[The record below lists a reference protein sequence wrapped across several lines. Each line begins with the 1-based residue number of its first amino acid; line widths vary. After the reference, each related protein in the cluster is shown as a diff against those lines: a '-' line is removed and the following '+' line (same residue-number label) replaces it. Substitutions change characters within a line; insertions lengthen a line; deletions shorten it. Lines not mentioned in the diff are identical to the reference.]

1 MKITPFLASLMPT
14 FTKDTLEIEFEEL
27 QRLINQINI
36 PFLESGVKN
45 LGKYT
50 FNSQFTDK
58 LETQLT
64 DYVKMKKFPNFLG
77 FFLEICK
84 RIRDQFP
91 VIQRMVDEY
100 FETDISVHAMNL
112 QRVNL
117 LQYIPLLMF
126 VGRYIRSFTNY
137 ALGLEINAV
146 TESNE
151 QTYELIPSERNWID
165 ANRQTFLDSV
175 EMVIHRGDKLE
186 KIFEKLP
193 EISLDPTNSKV
204 VEQTQ
209 GFKADPMGFGII
221 PLQINPFF
229 WAGKWVIDY
238 QTERFHLA
246 KEELA
251 MLERKL
257 YNLKIINEGRND
269 AKMQRDIKY
278 LEEVRVNPLK
288 EKIHDWEQEYV
299 NRS

>member
-14 FTKDTLEIEFEEL
+14 FTKDTLEVEFEEL
-27 QRLINQINI
+27 QKLINQINI

-50 FNSQFTDK
+50 FNSQFADK
-58 LETQLT
+58 LEEQLA

-77 FFLEICK
+77 YFLEVCK

-117 LQYIPLLMF
+117 LQYIPVLMF

-137 ALGLEINAV
+137 ALGLEINSV
-146 TESNE
+146 SETGE
-151 QTYELIPSERNWID
+151 QTYDLIPAERNWLD
-165 ANRQTFLDSV
+165 ANRQVFLDSV
-175 EMVIHRGDKLE
+175 EMVVHRGDKLE

-193 EISLDPTNSKV
+193 EIDLDPSNSKL
-204 VEQTQ
+204 VEQSQ

-229 WAGKWVIDY
+229 WTGKWVIDY

-257 YNLKIINEGRND
+257 YNLKIINDGRND

-278 LEEVRVNPLK
+278 LEEARVNPLK
-288 EKIHDWEQEYV
+288 EKIQGWEQEYV
-299 NRS
+299 HSS